1 TFRLILFIRSS
12 REKGSKTRLHCLHC
26 SPPLHFS
33 PQYVPRLLRQSERSP
48 RDQEFVHNPLCRIWN
63 ASSPQIGQQEENSHS
78 CTGIGAIPLES
89 APLPDLH
96 VRNPFNEAGATRK
109 RERAS

>member
-63 ASSPQIGQQEENSHS
+63 AFSRKLGQQSREENNDIR
-78 CTGIGAIPLES
+78 TGIGAIPTRICAVAGPPRKES
-89 APLPDLH
+89 I
-96 VRNPFNEAGATRK
+96 
-109 RERAS
+109 